1 MGTTIQGETAK
12 IMTEP
17 SVTVNGANVVL
28 PDVAADNGVVHVI
41 DAVIV
46 PPSIDVGAFLETCPE
61 PEKPAPEK
69 PAPEKPEPP
78 AKDSEPQVEEPAEE
92 PAMEEKEGSSDDA
105 SMDDS
110 GAAVLSASAAMI
122 GADLVTAFL

>member
-1 MGTTIQGETAK
+1 MDVTTIQGETAK

-69 PAPEKPEPP
+69 PEPP

-122 GADLVTAFL
+122 GAGLVTAFL